1 VAFYK
6 KEDTHGALEE
16 RLGLR
21 FRDPDL
27 LQRAFIHSS
36 HLNENAPGSLESN
49 ERLEFLGDA
58 VLGQAIALLLYQGL
72 PASAEGE
79 LTRLRAALVRRE
91 TLAELAQ
98 SLDLGNYLLLGRGE
112 EASGGRRRPA
122 NLANA
127 LEALI
132 GAAYLDQGEEAAQAM
147 IERLFTP
154 RIERLLAGQHL
165 QDAKSRLQEALQGR
179 HKVAPVYRV
188 VEETGPSHD
197 RRFTVEVM
205 LGDAPLAQGTG
216 QSKRAAEQEAAHAAL
231 ARIDQEPPTAG
242 PT

>member
-1 VAFYK
+1 
-6 KEDTHGALEE
+6 
-16 RLGLR
+16 
-21 FRDPDL
+21 
-27 LQRAFIHSS
+27 
-36 HLNENAPGSLESN
+36 
-49 ERLEFLGDA
+49 
-58 VLGQAIALLLYQGL
+58 
-72 PASAEGE
+72 
-79 LTRLRAALVRRE
+79 
-91 TLAELAQ
+91 
-98 SLDLGNYLLLGRGE
+98 LDLGNYLLLGRGE